1 MLYEAPDIDVKNNC
15 FSERNLL
22 FSSNISLLLS
32 VKGCHRKSLKY
43 FADSKTHP
51 AQSGNLVTLKIS

>member
-1 MLYEAPDIDVKNNC
+1 MLYETPDTGVKNSC

-22 FSSNISLLLS
+22 FSSYIFLLLS
-32 VKGCHRKSLKY
+32 VKGSHKKGLKY
-43 FADSKTHP
+43 FAASKTRP